1 MSSHRQRTVAAVLGA
16 AVVLLVAGW
25 FDTVLMAAVQRT
37 EAATFDITQTAT
49 VLPVG
54 YVLIAAAVLAVLV
67 LARRADSRLVDLVY
81 AVAGGFLTLL
91 FTRVWTLAATING
104 APPVLPDPLASFID
118 QAYTTA
124 ETGPLDAVAIIGA
137 AMLVVGL
144 TDLGLALRRR
154 PSPEVS
160 VAPEAEASG
169 SMPVAPQ
176 DTPA

>member
-1 MSSHRQRTVAAVLGA
+1 MSSRRQRTVAAVLGA
-16 AVVLLVAGW
+16 VLVLLVAGW
-25 FDTVLMAAVQRT
+25 FDNILMAEVRQR

-49 VLPVG
+49 VLPIG

-67 LARRADSRLVDLVY
+67 LARRADSRLVDVAY
-81 AVAGGFLTLL
+81 AVAGGFLTVL
-91 FTRVWTLAATING
+91 FTLVWTLAATING

-124 ETGPLDAVAIIGA
+124 ETGPLNAVAIIGA

-144 TDLGLALRRR
+144 ADLGLALRRR
-154 PSPEVS
+154 PSPGIS
-160 VAPEAEASG
+160 VAPAAEAPG
-169 SMPVAPQ
+169 AMPVAPQ